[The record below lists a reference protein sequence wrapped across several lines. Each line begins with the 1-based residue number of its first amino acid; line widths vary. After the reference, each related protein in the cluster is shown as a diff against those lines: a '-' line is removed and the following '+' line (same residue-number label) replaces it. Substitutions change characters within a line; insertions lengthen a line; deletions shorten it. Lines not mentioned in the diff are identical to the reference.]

1 MVKVSSPPSRR
12 RDWEGTGGKGKASQP
27 NFPKIEEVIVLK
39 CCNNKHQLLTQTFV
53 SIDLKALHK
62 SR

>member
-12 RDWEGTGGKGKASQP
+12 RDWEGTGEKGKASQS
-27 NFPKIEEVIVLK
+27 NFPKIEEVIMLK
-39 CCNNKHQLLTQTFV
+39 CCNNKHELLTQTFV
-53 SIDLKALHK
+53 SIDFNALHK